1 MKETIDAEVDLFN
14 ESQRNQP
21 RPGMRVK
28 RSRLMAGLVI
38 LPLLCWIY
46 WGPFFSLRSFRAR
59 SKIDWR
65 PCHEDSSFLCGYLE
79 VPTDYE
85 NPSAGT
91 SKLALT
97 NYPATCSKSERLGII
112 ITNFGGPGV
121 PGRQASFASGAR
133 IQKVTGN
140 RHDIISFDQRGLGR
154 STPKVN
160 CFGSALKYQMFKTN
174 TVFETTFSVPKDPFS
189 AAGRAVLVEQ
199 QKEALALEETQ
210 GALCAETMGA
220 DVLGYMSTTT
230 TIYDMEEISR
240 VMEGEDTLINFVRCF
255 LPGQNS
261 STDIWTQVGRLL
273 WQVPIHLS
281 CMVLLFT
288 TTAGTIV
295 GAYLGNM
302 LPHKAG
308 KIYIDGVVPGD
319 MWSNEHYE
327 SQALLRLLLT
337 DSEKTYQL
345 YLSECFKAGP
355 DHCAL
360 SNTEDES
367 PKGIEKRIDDF
378 IDKLQLQPLRL
389 TNYTRPG
396 YLTSGGVRSTFFIA
410 LQFPEIWATYARM
423 LASAINDSNPAPLA
437 RMIYPPYSDPSPS
450 PEYDGYVETGQGEL
464 LRLAI
469 SCGDAL
475 PYAKGE
481 KWPTADEIVDNILV
495 TMEKYPRFGATVH
508 LMEQHGG
515 CHFWPGTGVGPTR
528 FTGPFNKTLATPT
541 LIVANTHDPITPYA
555 SAKIVKEMMGNSAR
569 LLLQGSAGHSYL
581 APTTDCAAKVISG
594 YFAKGI
600 IPEDP
605 ETWCEREVDNY
616 FVDTA
621 ALQVNPKL
629 VEEVLGKDSKF

>member
-1 MKETIDAEVDLFN
+1 MRTPKAIFAPPLSLLPAGVMEDSAMKESVDSEADFFN
-14 ESQRNQP
+14 ASQRNL
-21 RPGMRVK
+21 PGALGMKVK
-28 RSRLMAGLVI
+28 RSRLRLGLVI

-46 WGPFFSLRSFRAR
+46 RGPFFSLKSFHSQ

-85 NPSAGT
+85 NPSAGI

-97 NYPATCSKSERLGII
+97 NYPATCPKSERLGII

-133 IQKVTGN
+133 IQNVTGN

-210 GALCAETMGA
+210 GALCAETIGSDA
-220 DVLGYMSTTT
+220 LGYMSTTT

-240 VMEGEDTLINFVRCF
+240 VVEGEDA
-255 LPGQNS
+255 P
-261 STDIWTQVGRLL
+261 
-273 WQVPIHLS
+273 
-281 CMVLLFT
+281 
-288 TTAGTIV
+288 TARTIV

-319 MWSNEHYE
+319 MWSNEHYD
-327 SQALLRLLLT
+327 SQALLRLFLT

-355 DHCAL
+355 EHCAL
-360 SNTEDES
+360 SNPEDES
-367 PKGIEKRIDDF
+367 LKDIEKRIDDF

-396 YLTSGGVRSTFFIA
+396 YLTSGGTFFIA
-410 LQFPEIWATYARM
+410 LQMPEIWTIYAGM

-437 RMIYPPYSDPSPS
+437 RMIYHPYSDPSPS
-450 PEYDGYVETGQGEL
+450 PERDGYVETGQEEL
-464 LRLAI
+464 MRLAI
-469 SCGDAL
+469 SCGDGL

-495 TMEKYPRFGATVH
+495 TMEEYPRFGATVH

-541 LIVANTHDPITPYA
+541 LIVANTRQSFLLRFPCHRERQIATDDPITPYA
-555 SAKIVKEMMGNSAR
+555 SAKIVKEMMGDSAR

-605 ETWCEREVDNY
+605 ETWCEREVENY
-616 FVDTA
+616 FVDNG

-629 VEEVLGKDSKF
+629 VEQVLGKDSRF